1 MTMKNQK
8 APAGATNTNEG
19 NNDPSINSNH
29 KQHTLIAHLR
39 RSSVYYDGRK
49 VSNDDATVYI
59 NRNDI
64 PRLGNPMPVAICRE
78 CAEAFNAEVRAEQKR
93 RAQRAAAQARREAL
107 ANEERAIIKR
117 ITGQELLGSELE
129 TELVAAYRAGRDVT
143 VWIDAMKALDDVALE
158 RAGRTSWDDEGDD
171 DV

>member
-1 MTMKNQK
+1 
-8 APAGATNTNEG
+8 
-19 NNDPSINSNH
+19 
-29 KQHTLIAHLR
+29 
-39 RSSVYYDGRK
+39 
-49 VSNDDATVYI
+49 
-59 NRNDI
+59 
-64 PRLGNPMPVAICRE
+64 MPVAICRE

-93 RAQRAAAQARREAL
+93 RAQRAAAQARRKAL